1 MIQDREPLIE
11 ELKLVNRSAAFER
24 SPELIKQESANGGYL
39 EDEDDAFKLQNHN
52 SSLLVN
58 GQEGPLK
65 RTLITYENE
74 RIWLGIW
81 TTKLFP
87 GGKV

>member
-11 ELKLVNRSAAFER
+11 ELKLVNRSAALER

-52 SSLLVN
+52 S
-58 GQEGPLK
+58 
-65 RTLITYENE
+65 
-74 RIWLGIW
+74 
-81 TTKLFP
+81 
-87 GGKV
+87 